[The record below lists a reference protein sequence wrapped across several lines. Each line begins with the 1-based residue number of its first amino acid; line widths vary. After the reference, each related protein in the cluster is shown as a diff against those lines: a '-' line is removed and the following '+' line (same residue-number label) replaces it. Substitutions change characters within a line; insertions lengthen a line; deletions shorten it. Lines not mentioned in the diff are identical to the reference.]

1 MESKNLQNDDDDQS
15 DDGQSDAELAELK
28 ARAEARLIRREEQ
41 KRDAPIAMHEY
52 RTAEQAQRD
61 QTVKL
66 REERKL
72 REEILAREKKS
83 PAAKKK

>member
-1 MESKNLQNDDDDQS
+1 MNSKNHPNDDDEQS
-15 DDGQSDAELAELK
+15 DDQSDAELAELK

-52 RTAEQAQRD
+52 RSAEQAQRD
-61 QTVKL
+61 RTVQL

-72 REEILAREKKS
+72 REEILAREKK
-83 PAAKKK
+83 

>member
-1 MESKNLQNDDDDQS
+1 MNSKNLQNDDEDQA
-15 DDGQSDAELAELK
+15 DADQSDAEVAELK

-61 QTVKL
+61 QTAKL

-72 REEILAREKKS
+72 REEILAREQKS
-83 PAAKKK
+83 PKAKK

>member
-1 MESKNLQNDDDDQS
+1 MNSKNHPNDDDEQS
-15 DDGQSDAELAELK
+15 DDQSDAELAELK

-61 QTVKL
+61 QTAKL
-66 REERKL
+66 REERKI
-72 REEILAREKKS
+72 REERLAREKK
-83 PAAKKK
+83 